1 VRLKNEKGSA
11 FMMTLQTRRVCV
23 LPGDGIGPEVMA
35 EGVKVLHAVAEK
47 LNISLEL
54 EHGLIGGAAYEV
66 AGVPLP
72 DATVEMAKRCEVVL
86 LGAVGDYKYDTLDP
100 ALRPEQGLLGIRK
113 ALGLYANVR
122 PVKAFDAL
130 LDASTLKPDVMQGV
144 DMLVVRELTG
154 GLYFGQPKVQNENDA
169 VDTMA
174 YHRDEIE
181 RITHDAFRF
190 AQARRKHVCSVDKAN
205 VLATSRLWRQVVEE
219 IAPQYPDVQLAHMY
233 VDNAAMQLI
242 LNPRQFDVLLTEN
255 TFGDILSDE
264 ASMLTG
270 SLGMLSSASF
280 GNGAYALYE
289 PSHGSAPDIAGKGIA
304 NPIATILSVKELVH
318 TSWNAPEA
326 ASWIDAALNQVLA
339 RGLRT
344 KDIARLGDTVLS
356 TTEMGDAVV
365 AALN

>member
-1 VRLKNEKGSA
+1 
-11 FMMTLQTRRVCV
+11 MMNVKRVCV
-23 LPGDGIGPEVMA
+23 LPGDGIGPEVVT
-35 EGVKVLHAVAEK
+35 EGVKVLRVIAQK
-47 LNISLEL
+47 LNIQLEL
-54 EHGLIGGAAYEV
+54 EEGLIGGAAYQV

-86 LGAVGDYKYDTLDP
+86 LGAVGDYKYDTLEP
-100 ALRPEQGLLGIRK
+100 SLRPEQGLLGIRK

-130 LDASTLKPDVMQGV
+130 LDASTLKPEVMQGV

-154 GLYFGQPKVQNENDA
+154 GLYFGQPKIQNENDA
-169 VDTMA
+169 LDTMV

-190 AQARRKHVCSVDKAN
+190 AQQRRKQLCSVDKAN
-205 VLATSRLWRQVVEE
+205 VLATSRLWRDVVEG
-219 IAPQYPDVQLAHMY
+219 IAPQYPDVKLCHMY
-233 VDNAAMQLI
+233 VDNAAMQLV
-242 LNPRQFDVLLTEN
+242 LNPRQFDVMLTEN

-270 SLGMLSSASF
+270 SLGMLSSSSF

-289 PSHGSAPDIAGKGIA
+289 PSHGSAPDIAGQGIA

-318 TSWNAPEA
+318 ASWNAPEA
-326 ASWIDAALNQVLA
+326 AALIDAALNDVLA

-344 KDIARLGDTVLS
+344 KDIAKAGDTVVG
-356 TTEMGDAVV
+356 TAEMGDAVV
-365 AALN
+365 NALHSMTLTLLV